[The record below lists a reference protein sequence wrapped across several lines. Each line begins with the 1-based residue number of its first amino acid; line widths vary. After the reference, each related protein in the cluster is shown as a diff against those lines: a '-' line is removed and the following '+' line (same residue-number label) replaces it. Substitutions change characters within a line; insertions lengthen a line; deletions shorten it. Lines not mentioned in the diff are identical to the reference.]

1 MKILYI
7 HGFSS
12 SGNATKANILR
23 KHFGE
28 SKVIAP
34 TLPVNPIENL
44 ELLDDIIDAYENKIF
59 VIGSSLGGFYANY
72 LQKKHNLP
80 CLLLNPSVQPHITL
94 KIRIGLGVHFRQGTN
109 EKFEL
114 TEKHIEIFKELFDEV
129 NCFKANPKL
138 LNIIICKND
147 DLLDHSK
154 TLELLKEANSVKVL
168 KTGGHTMTNFESQ
181 IPYIKRL
188 IMNYL

>member
-1 MKILYI
+1 MRILYI

-34 TLPVNPIENL
+34 TLPVNPVKTIA
-44 ELLDDIIDAYENKIF
+44 LLHNIIDDGSGEIF
-59 VIGSSLGGFYANY
+59 AIGSSLGGFYANY
-72 LQKKHNLP
+72 MHKKCNLP

-94 KIRIGLGVHFRQGTN
+94 ENRIGLGMHFRQGTN

-114 TEKHIEIFKELFDEV
+114 TERHIEIFKGLFEEV
-129 NCFKANPKL
+129 VCVKADPKL

-154 TLELLKEANSVKVL
+154 TLELMNEANSLKVL

-181 IPYIKRL
+181 ISYIKNL
-188 IMNYL
+188 IKNYF